1 MKQKMLKSIDSYMPE
16 LRALSDDIF
25 DHPEIGFEEVYACK
39 VLTDYLKDKGF
50 KVEIGTGTLPTA
62 FRAEYEQGTGGP
74 VVGFLGEYDALAN
87 LGHGCGHH
95 LQTPAAIGAALAIR
109 DNLKDV
115 PYKLVI
121 YGTPAEENKGG
132 KINMV
137 EAGCFKELDMVFSNH
152 TGTHTGGSGT
162 NVALASSVVEWTG
175 INAHAGGSPEK
186 GRSALDAMMLAFH
199 GLECMR
205 EHVRTGSRIHYTV
218 MEGTG
223 AANIVHPKAKAWVTM
238 RASDKTYL
246 EDMVRRMLKVIEGSA
261 MMTETQVKVTRNPV
275 FYDTVVNK
283 PLCDASENNA
293 RLFGFDDVQHL
304 DEADLQV
311 CGGGA
316 TDFGNVSYVCPGILV
331 RAEYNKGVAGHS
343 PEHVALG
350 KTQKATDFI
359 RECAAIMA
367 GVTYDFVTDAD
378 FRQAV
383 KDEFKFR
390 LREKGVEA

>member
-1 MKQKMLKSIDSYMPE
+1 
-16 LRALSDDIF
+16 
-25 DHPEIGFEEVYACK
+25 
-39 VLTDYLKDKGF
+39 
-50 KVEIGTGTLPTA
+50 
-62 FRAEYEQGTGGP
+62 
-74 VVGFLGEYDALAN
+74 
-87 LGHGCGHH
+87 
-95 LQTPAAIGAALAIR
+95 
-109 DNLKDV
+109 
-115 PYKLVI
+115 
-121 YGTPAEENKGG
+121 
-132 KINMV
+132 
-137 EAGCFKELDMVFSNH
+137 
-152 TGTHTGGSGT
+152 
-162 NVALASSVVEWTG
+162 
-175 INAHAGGSPEK
+175 
-186 GRSALDAMMLAFH
+186 MMLAFH

-283 PLCDASENNA
+283 TLCDASENNA
-293 RLFGFDDVQHL
+293 RLFGFDDVKHL

>member
-1 MKQKMLKSIDSYMPE
+1 MKQKMLQSIDSYMPE
-16 LRALSDDIF
+16 LRELSDDIF
-25 DHPEIGFEEVYACK
+25 DHPEIGFEEEYAAKLLC
-39 VLTDYLKDKGF
+39 DYMEKAGF
-50 KVEIGTGTLPTA
+50 TVERGTGGLPTA
-62 FRAEYEQGTGGP
+62 FRAEYEFGTGGP

-95 LQTPAAIGAALAIR
+95 LQTPAAIGAAMAFR
-109 DNLKDV
+109 DNYKES

-205 EHVRTGSRIHYTV
+205 EHTKPGSRIHYTV

-238 RASDKTYL
+238 RATDKTYL
-246 EDMVRRMLKVIEGSA
+246 EDMVRRMIKIMDGSA
-261 MMTETQVKVTRNPV
+261 LMTETEVKVTRNPV

-283 PLCDASENNA
+283 PLCDASETNA
-293 RLFGFDDVQHL
+293 RLFGFDDVKHL

-350 KTQKATDFI
+350 KTEKATDFI

-367 GVTYDFVTDAD
+367 GVTYDFVTDES

-390 LREKGVEA
+390 LREKGVDA